1 MKRYIGI
8 PEKISYE
15 NVEENYHKLSSN
27 AYKRL
32 LMKNTN
38 YKTLGELLDRNLT
51 RLDLGYEVGSSAYVK
66 FSKYLFIKSRSL
78 QEHSFLFNFGES
90 ASEYIEPQAFVN
102 MNLVENDII
111 ISKDS
116 N

>member
-90 ASEYIEPQAFVN
+90 ASEYIEP
-102 MNLVENDII
+102 
-111 ISKDS
+111 
-116 N
+116 